1 MNAAASKIRGIDPI
15 AVLSVL
21 RDGSLVERRAHAPR
35 QLQGVVIGPEVDEEH
50 AGLLVEH
57 MAVDRGHLDV
67 ALWI

>member
-1 MNAAASKIRGIDPI
+1 
-15 AVLSVL
+15 
-21 RDGSLVERRAHAPR
+21 
-35 QLQGVVIGPEVDEEH
+35 VDEEH